1 MKSLFLTAAI
11 FFSLASPAF
20 ALSCTEPS
28 FERATKSATNI
39 FKGRVIKVERRFEGD
54 GVINDAGSHFEKATV
69 KVETIYKGE
78 FLAPEQEVNVIMHV
92 WMPLDSAATDWVET
106 ETDQQKGLFAFAES
120 DDKTKAMAG
129 GGTAPVYAIGM
140 CDPLVWEASPE
151 NLALIELSIAQ

>member
-20 ALSCTEPS
+20 ALSCVAPS
-28 FERATKSATNI
+28 FERSAQAATHI
-39 FKGRVIKVERRFEGD
+39 FKGRVVKIERRFEGD

-92 WMPLDSAATDWVET
+92 WMPLADDATDWVES
-106 ETDQQKGLFAFAES
+106 ETDQRKGLFALSER
-120 DDKTKAMAG
+120 DDANKAMPDG
-129 GGTAPVYAIGM
+129 NAPVFAIGM
-140 CDPLVWEASPE
+140 CDTLVWDATPE
-151 NLALIELSIAQ
+151 NLALIELSIAE